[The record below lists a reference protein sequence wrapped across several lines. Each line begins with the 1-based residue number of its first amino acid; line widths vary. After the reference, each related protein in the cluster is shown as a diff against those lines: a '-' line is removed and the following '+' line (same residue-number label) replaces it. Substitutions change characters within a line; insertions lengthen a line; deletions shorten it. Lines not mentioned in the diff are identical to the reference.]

1 MKLIFMGTPDFAVP
15 SLERL
20 LSDGH
25 QVSLVVT
32 QPDKPVGRKQ
42 ILTPPAVKVCA
53 LTHDLPV
60 YQPTSVKTDE
70 ALSRLAA
77 EEADAIIVV
86 AYGKILP
93 RPVLDLTPHGCINVH
108 GSLLPRYRGAAPVQW
123 AVLNGDPEAGVTTM
137 RLDEGVDTGD
147 ILLMSRRP
155 LDDAITGGELFDLL
169 AADGADLL
177 SRTLRQ
183 LEAGTLTATPQPT
196 EGACYASMLDK
207 SMCPLDWRKPAC
219 TLHNQVRGMNPWPV
233 ATCRLRDKGVKVYKS
248 QVGEPT
254 EAAPGTVVSAT
265 PFAVACGDGRTLI
278 LDEIQA
284 EGSRRMAAADYLR
297 GHPVAP
303 GTMLALPETAD
314 AGCSCP

>member
-20 LSDGH
+20 LADGH

-53 LTHDLPV
+53 LSHDLPV
-60 YQPTSVKTDE
+60 YQPTSMRTNE
-70 ALSRLAA
+70 ALARLT
-77 EEADAIIVV
+77 EEKADAIIVV

-93 RPVLDLTPHGCINVH
+93 KPVLDLTPYGCINVH

-123 AVLNGDPEAGVTTM
+123 AVLNGDAESGVTTM
-137 RLDEGVDTGD
+137 QLDEGVDTGD

-155 LDDAITGGELFDLL
+155 LDDTITGGQLFDLL
-169 AADGADLL
+169 AADGAALL
-177 SRTLRQ
+177 SDTLTQ
-183 LEAGTLTATPQPT
+183 LQAGTLQPTPQPK
-196 EGACYASMLDK
+196 EGACYASMLNK
-207 SMCPLDWRKPAC
+207 SMSPLDWNKSAR

-233 ATCRLRDKGVKVYKS
+233 ATCRFDGKGVKVYTAS
-248 QVGEPT
+248 VGELT
-254 EAAPGTVVSAT
+254 TAAPGTLVST
-265 PFAVACGDGRTLI
+265 QPLAVACGDGYTLV
-278 LDEIQA
+278 LQEIQP

-297 GHPVAP
+297 GHPIAV
-303 GTMLALPETAD
+303 GIVLE
-314 AGCSCP
+314 GVE

>member
-20 LSDGH
+20 IADGH
-25 QVSLVVT
+25 TVSLVVT

-53 LTHDLPV
+53 LAHNIEV
-60 YQPTSVKTDE
+60 YQPTSMRTEE
-70 ALSRLAA
+70 ACARLAQ
-77 EEADAIIVV
+77 EKADAIIVV

-93 RPVLDLTPHGCINVH
+93 KSILNLTPGGCINVH

-123 AVLNGDPEAGVTTM
+123 AVLNGDSEAGVTTM
-137 RLDEGVDTGD
+137 LLDEGVDTGD
-147 ILLMSRRP
+147 MLLTFSRP

-169 AADGADLL
+169 AQDGADLL
-177 SRTLRQ
+177 SRTLDE
-183 LEAGTLTATPQPT
+183 LAAGTVTPTPQPA

-207 SMCPLDWRKPAC
+207 SMCPLDWNKPARV
-219 TLHNQVRGMNPWPV
+219 LHNQVRSMNPWPV
-233 ATCRLRDKGVKVYKS
+233 ATCRVDGKVMKVFVS
-248 QVGEPT
+248 RVGDT
-254 EAAPGTVVSAT
+254 TDADPGTVVCSQ
-265 PFAVACGDGRTLI
+265 PFTIACGDGYTLI

-297 GHPVAP
+297 GHPITV
-303 GTMLALPETAD
+303 GTNLND
-314 AGCSCP
+314 

>member
-20 LSDGH
+20 LADGH
-25 QVSLVVT
+25 TVSLVVT

-60 YQPTSVKTDE
+60 YQPASMRTEE
-70 ALSRLAA
+70 AYNRLAQ

-93 RPVLDLTPHGCINVH
+93 RSILDLTPGGCINVH

-123 AVLNGDPEAGVTTM
+123 AVLNGDAESGVTTM
-137 RLDEGVDTGD
+137 QLDEGVDTGD

-155 LDDAITGGELFDLL
+155 LDDAVTGGELFDLL
-169 AADGADLL
+169 AADGAELL
-177 SRTLRQ
+177 SRTLAE
-183 LEAGTLTATPQPT
+183 LAAGTLKPTPQT
-196 EGACYASMLDK
+196 DDCACYASMLDK
-207 SMCPLDWRKPAC
+207 CMCPLDWQKPAR

-233 ATCRLRDKGVKVYKS
+233 ATCRVDGKCMKVYS
-248 QVGEPT
+248 TRVGDAT
-254 EAAPGTVVSAT
+254 TAAPGTVVAVAPLT
-265 PFAVACGDGRTLI
+265 VACGDGNTLI
-278 LDEIQA
+278 LEEIQA

-297 GHPVAP
+297 GHPIDP
-303 GTMLALPETAD
+303 GTVLE
-314 AGCSCP
+314 

>member
-20 LSDGH
+20 LADGH
-25 QVSLVVT
+25 TVSLVVT

-53 LTHDLPV
+53 EAHGLPV
-60 YQPTSVKTDE
+60 YQPTSMRTPE
-70 ALSRLAA
+70 ALERLAQ
-77 EEADAIIVV
+77 EEAEAIIVV

-93 RPVLDLTPHGCINVH
+93 KPVLDLTPYGCINVH

-123 AVLNGDPEAGVTTM
+123 AVINGDAEAGVTTM
-137 RLDEGVDTGD
+137 QLDEGVDTGD

-155 LDDAITGGELFDLL
+155 LDDTVTGGELFDLL
-169 AADGADLL
+169 AQDGASLL
-177 SRTLRQ
+177 SETLEGLQ
-183 LEAGTLTATPQPT
+183 AGTVTPIPQPV

-207 SMCPLDWRKPAC
+207 SMCPLDWQKPAA

-233 ATCRLRDKGVKVYKS
+233 ATCRVEEKTMKVFITR
-248 QVGEPT
+248 VGEDT
-254 EAAPGTVVSAT
+254 AAAPGTVVAAQPLT
-265 PFAVACGDGRTLI
+265 VACGDGKTLI
-278 LDEIQA
+278 LEEIQA

-297 GHPVAP
+297 GHPIAP
-303 GTMLALPETAD
+303 GTVL
-314 AGCSCP
+314 G